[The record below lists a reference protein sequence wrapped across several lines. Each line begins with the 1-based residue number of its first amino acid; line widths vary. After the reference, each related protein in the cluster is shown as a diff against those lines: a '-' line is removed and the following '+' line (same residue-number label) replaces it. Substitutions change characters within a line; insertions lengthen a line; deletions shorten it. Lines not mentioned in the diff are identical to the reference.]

1 VARRRRR
8 LTKKQKMT
16 LKMKRKL
23 ALLFVVI
30 VLILIGIIVRLVYI
44 NRVSGERYTKKVLS
58 QQDTNSM
65 VLPYKRGDIY
75 DRNGTVLAT
84 SEKVYNVILDPGVL
98 WENHDED
105 PKKDYV
111 EPTLQALVTY
121 FELDRSELD
130 TIMQEKKS
138 SHYVMLKKQLT
149 KEEVEEFEAY
159 EDERDDKGNK
169 KHRISGVWLED
180 SYIRRYPY
188 RTLGCNVIG
197 YTVSGNVGQY
207 GIEQKYS
214 DVLNGEDGR
223 SYNYLNEDLEQ
234 SKSVKAPTDGNSVVS
249 TIDVTLQGIV
259 EKYIDKFIEDY
270 TNKYVEGPAAKNI
283 GVIMMDP
290 QSGEV
295 LAMAGDVDFNLNDPH
310 DLVGN
315 GYIPQDVY
323 DAMEGNPHIL
333 VDKGYMLEREYTQL
347 ETNGKLDKEN
357 LELFLQ
363 NQMWRNYCISD
374 GFEPG
379 STVKPLTVAG
389 ALEAGIISDST
400 TFLCDGGQAI
410 VEGQKPITCAKK
422 SGHGIISLE
431 GSLMFSCNDALMQIG
446 AMEGYDTFLKYQQI
460 FNIGLKTNI
469 DLPGETNNAS
479 TVFSKEN
486 MGPTELATSSFGQ
499 GYNMTMIQEAAAFS
513 SVINGGYYY
522 KPHVVKKILDSNG
535 GTVENINPV
544 LVKQTVSAKTSAL
557 IRQYLYHTMYG
568 TADGNG
574 NNPTGRKARV
584 AGYTM
589 GGKTGT
595 AEKIPRSARK
605 YLVSFIGFAPADNP
619 QVVCYVVVD
628 EPNAV
633 DHITQASSVYAQEI
647 FKNIM
652 KEAMPY
658 MNIYATEEIPED
670 MREEVEAENAAK
682 AEQEDGQEGGGT
694 GEEGEEPEED
704 TLPEGYL
711 TDPNTGEQVKMP
723 TEEEVQSREE
733 DGILGGIESPLFPK
747 EEPEEPEEPEEGEG
761 QEDPEE

>member
-1 VARRRRR
+1 MARRRRR

-188 RTLGCNVIG
+188 RSLGCNVIG

-234 SKSVKAPTDGNSVVS
+234 EKVVKAATNGENVMS
-249 TIDVTLQGIV
+249 TMDITLQEIV
-259 EKYIDKFIEDY
+259 ERAIADFQKKYANAFREGDGSY
-270 TNKYVEGPAAKNI
+270 TAAA
-283 GVIMMDP
+283 IMMDP
-290 QSGEV
+290 NNGEV
-295 LAMAGDVDFNLNDPH
+295 LAMASNRHYDLNDPYNVV
-310 DLVGN
+310 LN
-315 GYIPQDVY
+315 GLFT
-323 DAMEGNPHIL
+323 EEESKNL
-333 VDKGYMLEREYTQL
+333 SEEERL
-347 ETNGKLDKEN
+347 NALN
-357 LELFLQ
+357 EL
-363 NQMWRNYCISD
+363 WRNYCISD
-374 GFEPG
+374 TFEPG
-379 STVKPLTVAG
+379 STAKPITVAA
-389 ALEAGIISDST
+389 ALEAGAVHDGD
-400 TFLCDGGQAI
+400 TFLCDGN
-410 VEGQKPITCAKK
+410 QKIGDYTIWCSKK
-422 SGHGIISLE
+422 IGHGIIDLE
-431 GSLMFSCNDALMQIG
+431 GSLMFSCNDALMQI
-446 AMEGYDTFLKYQQI
+446 AAKLEEENYSKYQNM
-460 FNIGLKTNI
+460 FNLGLRTGI
-469 DLPGETNNAS
+469 DLPGEARTDSLIYYSRENAPN
-479 TVFSKEN
+479 ERLI
-486 MGPTELATSSFGQ
+486 MGKTDLATNSFGQ
-499 GYNMTMIQEAAAFS
+499 NFNATMIQMASAFS
-513 SVINGGYYY
+513 ACINGGYYY
-522 KPHVVKKILDSNG
+522 QPHVVKKITDSSG
-535 GTVENINPV
+535 GTVKNVEPV
-544 LVKQTVSAKTSAL
+544 LLRTPISSKTSAL
-557 IRQYLYHTMYG
+557 IRKYLYHTMYG
-568 TADGNG
+568 PTDANG
-574 NNPTGRKARV
+574 NHATGKAARI
-584 AGYTM
+584 AGYAM

-595 AEKIPRSARK
+595 AERIPRDK
-605 YLVSFIGFAPADNP
+605 TNYLVSFIGFAPADHP
-619 QVVCYVVVD
+619 EVVLYVVVD
-628 EPNAV
+628 RPNAEKQS
-633 DHITQASSVYAQEI
+633 TSSFAQEI
-647 FKNIM
+647 WKNIM
-652 KEAMPY
+652 KEALPY
-658 MNIYATEEIPED
+658 LNIYPTEAIPED
-670 MREEVEAENAAK
+670 MQEEVAAEQA
-682 AEQEDGQEGGGT
+682 AEQE
-694 GEEGEEPEED
+694 
-704 TLPEGYL
+704 
-711 TDPNTGEQVKMP
+711 
-723 TEEEVQSREE
+723 TEEEEE
-733 DGILGGIESPLFPK
+733 
-747 EEPEEPEEPEEGEG
+747 EEEQQEEGTLIDPQTGETVHMPDPETIDQEDDSVLG
-761 QEDPEE
+761 DSPVNGNLLDVKPGNATEEDPEENPTE

>member
-1 VARRRRR
+1 MARRRRR

-234 SKSVKAPTDGNSVVS
+234 EKVVKAAINGENVMS
-249 TIDVTLQGIV
+249 TMDITLQEIV
-259 EKYIDKFIEDY
+259 ERAIADFQKKYANAFREGDGSY
-270 TNKYVEGPAAKNI
+270 TAAA
-283 GVIMMDP
+283 IMMDP
-290 QSGEV
+290 NNGEV
-295 LAMAGDVDFNLNDPH
+295 LAMASNRHYDLNDPYNVV
-310 DLVGN
+310 LN
-315 GYIPQDVY
+315 GLFT
-323 DAMEGNPHIL
+323 EEESKNL
-333 VDKGYMLEREYTQL
+333 SEEERL
-347 ETNGKLDKEN
+347 NALN
-357 LELFLQ
+357 EL
-363 NQMWRNYCISD
+363 WRNYCISD
-374 GFEPG
+374 TFEPG
-379 STVKPLTVAG
+379 STAKPITVAA
-389 ALEAGIISDST
+389 ALEAGAVHDGD
-400 TFLCDGGQAI
+400 TFLCDGN
-410 VEGQKPITCAKK
+410 QKIGDYTIWCSKK
-422 SGHGIISLE
+422 IGHGIIDLE
-431 GSLMFSCNDALMQIG
+431 GSLMFSCNDALMQI
-446 AMEGYDTFLKYQQI
+446 AAKLEEENYSKYQNM
-460 FNIGLKTNI
+460 FNLGLRTGI
-469 DLPGETNNAS
+469 DLPGEARTDSLIYYSRENAP
-479 TVFSKEN
+479 N
-486 MGPTELATSSFGQ
+486 DRLIMGKTDLATNSFGQ
-499 GYNMTMIQEAAAFS
+499 HFNATMIQMASAFS
-513 SVINGGYYY
+513 ACINGGYYY
-522 KPHVVKKILDSNG
+522 QPHVVKKITDSSG
-535 GTVENINPV
+535 GTVKNVEPV
-544 LVKQTVSAKTSAL
+544 LLRTPISSKTSAL
-557 IRQYLYHTMYG
+557 IRKYLYHTMYG
-568 TADGNG
+568 PTDANG
-574 NNPTGRKARV
+574 NHATGKAARI
-584 AGYTM
+584 AGYAM

-595 AEKIPRSARK
+595 AERIPRDK
-605 YLVSFIGFAPADNP
+605 TNYLVSFIGFAPADHP
-619 QVVCYVVVD
+619 EVVLYVVVD
-628 EPNAV
+628 RPNAEKQS
-633 DHITQASSVYAQEI
+633 TSSFAQEI
-647 FKNIM
+647 WKNIM
-652 KEAMPY
+652 KEALPY
-658 MNIYATEEIPED
+658 LNIYPTEAIPED
-670 MREEVEAENAAK
+670 MQEEVAAEQA
-682 AEQEDGQEGGGT
+682 AEQE
-694 GEEGEEPEED
+694 
-704 TLPEGYL
+704 
-711 TDPNTGEQVKMP
+711 
-723 TEEEVQSREE
+723 TEEEEE
-733 DGILGGIESPLFPK
+733 
-747 EEPEEPEEPEEGEG
+747 EEEQQEEGTLIDPQTGETVHMPDPETIDQEDDSVLG
-761 QEDPEE
+761 DSPVNGNLLDVKPGNATEEDPEENPTE

>member
-1 VARRRRR
+1 MARRRRR

-234 SKSVKAPTDGNSVVS
+234 EKVVKAATNGENVMS
-249 TIDVTLQGIV
+249 TMDITLQEIV
-259 EKYIDKFIEDY
+259 ERAIADFQKKYANAFREGDGSY
-270 TNKYVEGPAAKNI
+270 TAAA
-283 GVIMMDP
+283 IMMDP
-290 QSGEV
+290 NNGEV
-295 LAMAGDVDFNLNDPH
+295 LAMASNRHYDLNDPYNVV
-310 DLVGN
+310 LN
-315 GYIPQDVY
+315 GLFT
-323 DAMEGNPHIL
+323 EEESKNL
-333 VDKGYMLEREYTQL
+333 SEEERL
-347 ETNGKLDKEN
+347 NALN
-357 LELFLQ
+357 EL
-363 NQMWRNYCISD
+363 WRNYCISD
-374 GFEPG
+374 TFEPG
-379 STVKPLTVAG
+379 STAKPITVAA
-389 ALEAGIISDST
+389 ALEAGAVHDGD
-400 TFLCDGGQAI
+400 TFLCDGN
-410 VEGQKPITCAKK
+410 QKIGDYTIWCSKK
-422 SGHGIISLE
+422 IGHGIIDLE
-431 GSLMFSCNDALMQIG
+431 GSLMFSCNDALMQI
-446 AMEGYDTFLKYQQI
+446 AAKLEEENYSKYQNM
-460 FNIGLKTNI
+460 FNLGLRTGI
-469 DLPGETNNAS
+469 DLPGEARTDSLIYYSRENAPN
-479 TVFSKEN
+479 ERLI
-486 MGPTELATSSFGQ
+486 MGKTDLATNSFGQ
-499 GYNMTMIQEAAAFS
+499 NFNATMIQMASAFS
-513 SVINGGYYY
+513 ACINGGYYY
-522 KPHVVKKILDSNG
+522 QPHVVKKITDSSG
-535 GTVENINPV
+535 GTVKNVEPV
-544 LVKQTVSAKTSAL
+544 LLRTPISSKTSAL
-557 IRQYLYHTMYG
+557 IRKYLYHTMYG
-568 TADGNG
+568 PTDANG
-574 NNPTGRKARV
+574 NHATGKAARI
-584 AGYTM
+584 AGYAM

-595 AEKIPRSARK
+595 AERIPRDK
-605 YLVSFIGFAPADNP
+605 TNYLVSFIGFAPADHP
-619 QVVCYVVVD
+619 EVVLYVVVD
-628 EPNAV
+628 RPNAEKQS
-633 DHITQASSVYAQEI
+633 TSSFAQEI
-647 FKNIM
+647 WKNIM
-652 KEAMPY
+652 KEALPY
-658 MNIYATEEIPED
+658 LNIYPTEAIPED
-670 MREEVEAENAAK
+670 MQEEVAAEQA
-682 AEQEDGQEGGGT
+682 AEQE
-694 GEEGEEPEED
+694 
-704 TLPEGYL
+704 
-711 TDPNTGEQVKMP
+711 
-723 TEEEVQSREE
+723 TEEEEE
-733 DGILGGIESPLFPK
+733 
-747 EEPEEPEEPEEGEG
+747 EEEQQEEGTLIDPQTGETVHMPDPETIDQEDDSVLG
-761 QEDPEE
+761 DSPVNGNLLDVKPGNATEEDPEENPTE